1 MKFLKVYSDITR
13 DKDKEEFAMRIWI
26 TGDTHGM
33 FERIEKFCK
42 EYQTTKEDLL
52 IIAGDAGINYNG
64 FVKDRPK
71 KEYLEALPIR
81 FLCVH
86 GNHEMRPQ
94 TLLYYKLIDWCG
106 GKVWQEEKYPSILFA
121 KDGEI
126 YNLLG
131 NQLLVIGGAYSID
144 RYIRNLYGWN
154 WWRDEQPSD
163 EIKRYVEK
171 QLEKNKWN
179 VDIVVTHTCPMKYEP
194 REVFLTGID
203 QKLVDKTTEAWL
215 DSIEEKLFYSNWFC
229 GHFHTEKEIDDMHF
243 LFENYIEIPD
253 KV

>member
-42 EYQTTKEDLL
+42 VYQTTKEDLL

-86 GNHEMRPQ
+86 GNHEMNPEYMPNMRTICFAKGMTYYEKEYPNI
-94 TLLYYKLIDWCG
+94 LY
-106 GKVWQEEKYPSILFA
+106 A

-126 YNLLG
+126 YDINGLKTIVL
-131 NQLLVIGGAYSID
+131 GGAYSVD
-144 RYIRNLYGWN
+144 KYYRLLKGWS
-154 WWRDEQPSD
+154 WFKDEQPD
-163 EIKRYVEK
+163 EKIKEYVLSK
-171 QLEKNKWN
+171 NLTYYIVWQLSQA
-179 VDIVVTHTCPMKYEP
+179 VRHGSATP
-194 REVFLTGID
+194 
-203 QKLVDKTTEAWL
+203 
-215 DSIEEKLFYSNWFC
+215 
-229 GHFHTEKEIDDMHF
+229 
-243 LFENYIEIPD
+243 
-253 KV
+253 

>member
-1 MKFLKVYSDITR
+1 
-13 DKDKEEFAMRIWI
+13 MRIWI

-33 FERIEKFCK
+33 FERIKKFCK

-52 IIAGDAGINYNG
+52 IIAGDAGINYSG
-64 FVKDRPK
+64 FVKDRPT

-86 GNHEMRPQ
+86 GNHEIRPQ
-94 TLLYYKLIDWCG
+94 TLLYYKSIDWCG
-106 GKVWQEEKYPSILFA
+106 GKVWQETDYPSILFA

-144 RYIRNLYGWN
+144 KDIRNFYGWN
-154 WWRDEQPSD
+154 WWSDEQPSD

-179 VDIVVTHTCPMKYEP
+179 VDVVVTHTCPMKYEP

-203 QKLVDKTTEAWL
+203 QKNVDKTTEAWL
-215 DSIEEKLFYSNWFC
+215 DSIEERLFYSNWFC
-229 GHFHTEKEIDDMHF
+229 GHFHTEKEIDNIQF
-243 LFENYIEIPD
+243 LFENYVEIPS
-253 KV
+253 KKKLLGGES

>member
-1 MKFLKVYSDITR
+1 MEFLKVYSDITR
-13 DKDKEEFAMRIWI
+13 DIDKEEFSMRIWI

-42 EYQTTKEDLL
+42 EHQTTKEDLL

-71 KEYLEALPIR
+71 KEYLESLPIR

-106 GKVWQEEKYPSILFA
+106 GKVWQEEEYPSILFA

-194 REVFLTGID
+194 REVFLIGID

-215 DSIEEKLFYSNWFC
+215 DSIEERLFYSNWFC
-229 GHFHTEKEIDDMHF
+229 GHFHTEKEIDDIHF
-243 LFENYIEIPD
+243 LFENYIEIPE

>member
-1 MKFLKVYSDITR
+1 
-13 DKDKEEFAMRIWI
+13 MRIWI
-26 TGDTHGM
+26 TGDTHEM
-33 FERIEKFCK
+33 FERIEKFCA

-52 IIAGDAGINYNG
+52 IIAGDTGINYNG
-64 FVKDRPK
+64 FVRDRPK
-71 KEYLEALPIR
+71 KEYLESLPIR

-106 GKVWQEEKYPSILFA
+106 GKVWQEAEYPSILFA

-131 NQLLVIGGAYSID
+131 NQIMVIGGAYSID
-144 RYIRNLYGWN
+144 RFIRNLYGWN

-171 QLEKNKWN
+171 KLNKNRWN
-179 VDIVVTHTCPMKYEP
+179 VDIVVTHTCPLKYEP
-194 REVFLTGID
+194 REAFLPGIN

-215 DSIEEKLFYSNWFC
+215 DFIEERLFYSEWFC
-229 GHFHTEKEIDDMHF
+229 GHFHIEKEIENMHF
-243 LFENYIEIPD
+243 RFENYVEIPD
-253 KV
+253 KIKLLGGK